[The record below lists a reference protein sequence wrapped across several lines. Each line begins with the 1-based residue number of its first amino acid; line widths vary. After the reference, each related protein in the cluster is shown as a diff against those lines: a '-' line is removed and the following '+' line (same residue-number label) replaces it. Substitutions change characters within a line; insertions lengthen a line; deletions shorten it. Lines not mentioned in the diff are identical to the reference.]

1 MISLPIWAVVLI
13 SILASSIVVTAT
25 WAYLT
30 AQRLHRLHKRCEQ
43 AAIALEGT
51 LDRRALAARMV
62 ARAMRRAATQL
73 DVDTAE
79 AAEMTREANTISHTA
94 HIVEATACPQLL
106 DLRDRETVEN
116 DLTLVLRR
124 SDFSQVD
131 HEDLA
136 GLQESALRVNLA
148 RRFYNN
154 AVSEALALHT
164 APMVRFFRLAGHASQ
179 PHYFNIIDES
189 WSEMDATSFDTEKLA
204 VEPAPSA
211 SMETNSMHTEQD

>member
-164 APMVRFFRLAGHASQ
+164 APMVRFFRLSGHASQ

>member
-13 SILASSIVVTAT
+13 SIVAISIVVTAT

-62 ARAMRRAATQL
+62 ARAMRRTATHL
-73 DVDTAE
+73 GMDTAE

-94 HIVEATACPQLL
+94 HIVEATACPQLV
-106 DLRDRETVEN
+106 DLRNRETVEN

-124 SDFSQVD
+124 SDFSRVD
-131 HEDLA
+131 HGDLA
-136 GLQESALRVNLA
+136 GLQEAALRVNLA

-154 AVSEALALHT
+154 AVNEALALHT
-164 APMVRFFRLAGHASQ
+164 APMVRFFRLSGHASQ
-179 PHYFNIIDES
+179 PYYFNIIDES
-189 WSEMDATSFDTEKLA
+189 WLEMDAASYDTERPVA
-204 VEPAPSA
+204 EPAPSL
-211 SMETNSMHTEQD
+211 SMETNSMHAVQD

>member
-13 SILASSIVVTAT
+13 SIVAISIVVTAT

-62 ARAMRRAATQL
+62 ARAMR
-73 DVDTAE
+73 
-79 AAEMTREANTISHTA
+79 
-94 HIVEATACPQLL
+94 
-106 DLRDRETVEN
+106 ETVEN

-124 SDFSQVD
+124 SDFSRVY

-136 GLQESALRVNLA
+136 GLQEAALRVNLA

-154 AVSEALALHT
+154 AVNEALALHT
-164 APMVRFFRLAGHASQ
+164 APMVRFFRLSGHASQ
-179 PHYFNIIDES
+179 PYYFNIIDES
-189 WSEMDATSFDTEKLA
+189 WLEMDAASYDTERPVA
-204 VEPAPSA
+204 EPAPSL
-211 SMETNSMHTEQD
+211 SMETNSMHAVQD

>member
-13 SILASSIVVTAT
+13 SVLAISIVVTAT
-25 WAYLT
+25 WTYLT

-51 LDRRALAARMV
+51 LDRRTLAARMV
-62 ARAMRRAATQL
+62 ARALRRIAAQGG
-73 DVDTAE
+73 VDTAE
-79 AAEMTREANTISHTA
+79 AAEMTRQANTISHTA

-106 DLRDRETVEN
+106 DLRNRETVEN

-124 SDFSQVD
+124 SDFSRVD

-136 GLQESALRVNLA
+136 SLQEAALRVNLA

-154 AVSEALALHT
+154 AVSEALSLHT
-164 APMVRFFRLAGHASQ
+164 APMVRFLRLAGHASQ
-179 PHYFNIIDES
+179 PHYFNIIDEA
-189 WSEMDATSFDTEKLA
+189 WSEMDGASYDTEMSA
-204 VEPAPSA
+204 AEAPPSV
-211 SMETNSMHTEQD
+211 SMDPNSMHTGQD